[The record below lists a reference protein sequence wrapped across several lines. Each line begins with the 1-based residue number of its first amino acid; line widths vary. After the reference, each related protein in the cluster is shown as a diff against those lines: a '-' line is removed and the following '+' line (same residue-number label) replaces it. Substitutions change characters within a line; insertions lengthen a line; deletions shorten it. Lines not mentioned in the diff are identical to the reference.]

1 MHNPEM
7 VSPHALQRRSL
18 EMHRLVVEK
27 IRSDPELF
35 EVARATL
42 ARWRTIVCQSSQPYL
57 MEWESRMADRDAC
70 LAFAVEDSEH
80 ASDMRQSSPFAVLL
94 SNDERLDFLRA
105 WARQFDITHR

>member
-7 VSPHALQRRSL
+7 VSPQALTRRSL

-27 IRSDPELF
+27 IRRDPELF

-42 ARWRTIVCQSSQPYL
+42 TRWRTIVCQSSQPYL
-57 MEWESRMADRDAC
+57 IEWESRMADRDAC

-80 ASDMRQSSPFAVLL
+80 ASDMRQSSPFSVLL
-94 SNDERLDFLRA
+94 SNDERLEFLRT
-105 WARQFDITHR
+105 WASQFYIAHR